1 MADRTVRVSLVLE
14 ASGYIAGA
22 QAAAA
27 KTRELG
33 SEAEK
38 LAQKKQSFET
48 LGRSALLL
56 GAGMAAGVG
65 IAVKSAA
72 DFDQAMSH
80 VQAANHESAASMD
93 LLAEGGDR
101 GRPPDG
107 VLGDGVGERGGGARE
122 GGPVDVGHPRRC
134 AHGCAEPRGGGRAGR
149 RGRGRDR
156 SCDPDAVPPRRRPG
170 VARRGSPRGGCEQGA
185 GLRR

>member
-1 MADRTVRVSLVLE
+1 MADRTVRVSLMLE

-65 IAVKSAA
+65 IAIKSAA

-93 LLAEGGDR
+93 LLAAAAIE
-101 GRPPDG
+101 
-107 VLGDGVGERGGGARE
+107 
-122 GGPVDVGHPRRC
+122 
-134 AHGCAEPRGGGRAGR
+134 AGR
-149 RGRGRDR
+149 RTVF
-156 SCDPDAVPPRRRPG
+156 SATES
-170 VARRGSPRGGCEQGA
+170 ANAEEELAKA
-185 GLRR
+185 GLSTADILGGALTAR